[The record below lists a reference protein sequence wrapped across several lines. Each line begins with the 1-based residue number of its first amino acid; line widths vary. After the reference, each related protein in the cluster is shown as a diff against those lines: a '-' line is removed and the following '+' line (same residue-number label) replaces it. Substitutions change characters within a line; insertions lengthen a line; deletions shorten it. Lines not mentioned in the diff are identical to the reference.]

1 MQFNPHKSYQLA
13 VGLFNGQI
21 LIVNADTGVIEG
33 TFKGSSSRVLCL
45 QWHPIF
51 DSMFATGSFDFSVR
65 VHDIKANTVTV
76 LNQHK
81 DRVRSLVWN
90 HELPWMLVTAGDDS
104 QVTVWDLRSKKVL
117 TALMEPTLAM
127 TSLISHPT
135 RPFNLISCHF
145 DNSILFWSLL
155 SIPDVAL
162 AQLKFLLG
170 APVGSFLCD
179 PNEAFA
185 SADH

>member
-1 MQFNPHKSYQLA
+1 
-13 VGLFNGQI
+13 
-21 LIVNADTGVIEG
+21 
-33 TFKGSSSRVLCL
+33 
-45 QWHPIF
+45 
-51 DSMFATGSFDFSVR
+51 
-65 VHDIKANTVTV
+65 
-76 LNQHK
+76 
-81 DRVRSLVWN
+81 
-90 HELPWMLVTAGDDS
+90 MLVTAGDDS

-117 TALMEPTLAM
+117 TALLEPTLAM

-185 SADH
+185 SADHKSKLSGKQSKQIFEKGAKMNGLDQQEQILRHFHGQDGQEEFWQMMRFQSGQGPSQT